1 MKPARRLLQLVT
13 LWAALAI
20 PLIWLDSVGLAALW
34 WALGAVLLMVSL
46 LDGWQLSRQQAPAAQ
61 RILPSALS
69 VQQPHPV
76 RIRVRSDSLT
86 KGTLLAD
93 RHPGDDPQTGLPCL
107 LSPSDDELTELTYQY
122 RPSRRGPTHFG
133 DLEFWVPGRLG
144 LWQARKVVPAECSVP
159 VYPDF
164 SRLHASSLD
173 ASHTVVFSGTRL
185 QPRRGEG
192 MEFHQLREYHAG
204 DSLRQI
210 DWKATARRRTLI
222 SREYQDEQNQQILL
236 MLDGGRR
243 LAMPVGNLTGF
254 DHALNAALLLA
265 WSALKQKDKAGAML
279 FSGDQLRWLPP
290 VQGQHGINHLLN
302 GLYDLHP
309 SEHASDFSLAARQ
322 LLKQSRRRALVVLVT
337 RLQQEDRDDLMSAVT
352 LLRKHHLVL
361 VADMLLPEQEQ
372 LARSA
377 VQDFDGALQVCADA
391 QEQLERQQLHT
402 RLRHAGALVTAT
414 TPQNMPAQLN
424 HLYLMLKRSGRL

>member
-1 MKPARRLLQLVT
+1 MKPARRLLQLVA
-13 LWAALAI
+13 LWAVLAI
-20 PLIWLDSVGLAALW
+20 PLIWLDSAGLVALW
-34 WALGAVLLMVSL
+34 WALGGVLLVVCL
-46 LDGWQLSRQQAPAAQ
+46 LDGWQLSRQPPPAAQ
-61 RILPSALS
+61 RIIPSALS

-76 RIRVRSDSLT
+76 RIQVRSDSLA

-107 LSPSDDELTELTYQY
+107 LNPAGDELTELTYHY
-122 RPSRRGPTHFG
+122 RPSRRGPTRFG

-144 LWQARKVVPAECSVP
+144 LWLARKVVPAACSVP

-164 SRLHASSLD
+164 SRLQASSLD
-173 ASHTVVFSGTRL
+173 ASHTVVLSGTRL

-279 FSGDQLRWLPP
+279 FSGDQPRWLPP

-372 LARSA
+372 LARRA
-377 VQDFDGALQVCADA
+377 VEDFDNALQVCADA

-414 TPQNMPAQLN
+414 TPQNMPTQLN

>member
-1 MKPARRLLQLVT
+1 MKPARRLLQLVA
-13 LWAALAI
+13 LWAVLAI
-20 PLIWLDSVGLAALW
+20 PLIWLDSAGLAVLW
-34 WALGAVLLMVSL
+34 WACGAILLVIAL
-46 LDGWQLSRQQAPAAQ
+46 LDAWYLHRLPAPAAQ

-76 RIRVRSDSLT
+76 RIRIRSDSLPS
-86 KGTLLAD
+86 GTLLAD
-93 RHPGDDPQTGLPCL
+93 QHPGDDPDTGLPCL
-107 LSPSDDELTELTYQY
+107 LDPADDELTELTYSY
-122 RPSRRGPTHFG
+122 RPSRRGPTQFG

-144 LWQARKVVPAECSVP
+144 LWRSRKSIAASCSVP

-164 SRLHASSLD
+164 SRLNATSLE
-173 ASHTVVFSGTRL
+173 ASHSYLFSGHRL
-185 QPRRGEG
+185 KPRRGEG

-243 LAMPVGNLTGF
+243 LAMPVGSLTGF

-279 FSGDQLRWLPP
+279 FSGDQPRWLPP

-322 LLKQSRRRALVVLVT
+322 LLKHSRRRALVVLVT
-337 RLQQEDRDDLMSAVT
+337 RLQQEDRDDLMSAVS

-361 VADMLLPEQEQ
+361 VADMLLPEQVQ
-372 LARSA
+372 LGRNPVKA
-377 VQDFDGALQVCADA
+377 FDDALQVCADA
-391 QEQLERQQLHT
+391 QEQQERHQLHT

>member
-1 MKPARRLLQLVT
+1 MKPARRLLQLT
-13 LWAALAI
+13 ALWAVLAL
-20 PLIWLDSVGLAALW
+20 PLIVVDATGVVAMW
-34 WALGAVLLMVSL
+34 WAIGAVILVVALV
-46 LDGWQLSRQQAPAAQ
+46 DGIHLHRQPAPAAQ
-61 RILPSALS
+61 RTLPSALS

-76 RIRVRSDSLT
+76 RVQIRTDGLV
-86 KGTLLAD
+86 KGTVLAD
-93 RHPGDDPQTGLPCL
+93 CHPGDDPHTGLPCSL
-107 LSPSDDELTELTYQY
+107 DPAKEELTELTYPY
-122 RPSRRGPTHFG
+122 RPSRRGPTRFG
-133 DLEFWVPGRLG
+133 DLEFWVPSRLG
-144 LWQARKVVPAECSVP
+144 LWQARKTVAAACSVP

-173 ASHTVVFSGTRL
+173 VSHTYVFSGTRL

-243 LAMPVGNLTGF
+243 LAMPVGDLTGF

-279 FSGDQLRWLPP
+279 FSGDQPRWLPP

-309 SEHASDFSLAARQ
+309 SNHASDFSLAARQ
-322 LLKQSRRRALVVLVT
+322 LLKHSRRRALVVLVT
-337 RLQQEDRDDLMSAVT
+337 RLQQEDKDDLMSAVS

-361 VADMLLPEQEQ
+361 VADMLLPEQQQ
-372 LARSA
+372 LARTA
-377 VQDFDGALQVCADA
+377 VQDFDDALQVCADA
-391 QEQLERQQLHT
+391 QEQQERQQLHT

-414 TPQNMPAQLN
+414 TPQNMPTQLN
-424 HLYLMLKRSGRL
+424 QLYLMLKRSGRL